1 MGSEHTHKC
10 VWNGNNTA
18 IDGCYEP
25 EGSCVRPPAP
35 STGTIMSYCPRD
47 FAKGFGSQPGNVIRN
62 FVKTA
67 PCFVHSYLEGVNL
80 FCETATYN
88 LINIP
93 PDAFLSG
100 CSVLP
105 SVAASVSHSGDTCTL
120 VKSGSYNDE
129 ITLTAYLMTPCGIL
143 EVTKKA
149 WIGIPKAAE
158 LEIHNSVN
166 DEPYFCTSHGENY
179 FKIHNSG
186 GFGSPSDFFEIQF
199 LSYPSLTLLYT
210 KFSGSHVEWN
220 YIPPPGWY
228 IFKIRVINHACG
240 SAGDWNSFEV
250 EFVDCLTK

>member
-1 MGSEHTHKC
+1 MFLTYKNLGDNGGMAAMVGGLCNPTTANRLSVCQIQNYYNFFPYESWSVYIIAHEIGHLLGSEHTHKC

-149 WIGIPKAAE
+149 WIGIPK
-158 LEIHNSVN
+158 
-166 DEPYFCTSHGENY
+166 
-179 FKIHNSG
+179 
-186 GFGSPSDFFEIQF
+186 
-199 LSYPSLTLLYT
+199 LL
-210 KFSGSHVEWN
+210 N
-220 YIPPPGWY
+220 
-228 IFKIRVINHACG
+228 
-240 SAGDWNSFEV
+240 
-250 EFVDCLTK
+250 